1 MPCLQGERRQGKN
14 ELKQQDL
21 FQFMEQKSHPKP
33 PGGASPWS
41 PFPQQGPCA
50 LSRAQGQVQ
59 LPSSEKSFPNSLWG
73 QRSFSGL

>member
-33 PGGASPWS
+33 PWGGQSLVTLSPAR
-41 PFPQQGPCA
+41 PLCTVQGSGAGSAA
-50 LSRAQGQVQ
+50 LI
-59 LPSSEKSFPNSLWG
+59 
-73 QRSFSGL
+73 